1 MLSIPLWLSGFA
13 RTVLRWRV
21 PGPFTAGWRLRSLGE
36 PMLPPAEVESG
47 RGMFRGTLRNAAKA
61 PAMDLLGFCA
71 VPRSRKEIAEFLG
84 LSTYRKRIQP
94 LLASGKL
101 RMTIPEL
108 PKVKKQKFVAV

>member
-1 MLSIPLWLSGFA
+1 M
-13 RTVLRWRV
+13 
-21 PGPFTAGWRLRSLGE
+21 GE

-47 RGMFRGTLRNAAKA
+47 RGMSRVTLRNAAKA

-71 VPRSRKEIAEFLG
+71 VPRSWKEIAEGLG
-84 LSTYRKRIQP
+84 LSTPAYAYRKRIQP

-108 PKVKKQKFVAV
+108 PQGKKQKFVAV